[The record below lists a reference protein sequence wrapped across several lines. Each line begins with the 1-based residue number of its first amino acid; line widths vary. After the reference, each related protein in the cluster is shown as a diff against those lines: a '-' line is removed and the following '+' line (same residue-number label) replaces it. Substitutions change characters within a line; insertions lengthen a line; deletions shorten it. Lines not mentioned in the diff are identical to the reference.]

1 MITSDAPPGSKFAT
15 PKPRTGTADLAG
27 QFRDLQRLRR
37 KVRELERRMKGE
49 FRPRK
54 CRFGQPLQEPKDD
67 DGQPR

>member
-1 MITSDAPPGSKFAT
+1 MITSDAPRGSKFAT
-15 PKPRTGTADLAG
+15 PKPRTATVDLAG

-54 CRFGQPLQEPKDD
+54 CRVRAAVAGTK
-67 DGQPR
+67 R

>member
-1 MITSDAPPGSKFAT
+1 MISSNSPRGLKSQT
-15 PKPRTGTADLAG
+15 PEPCSESSDLAR
-27 QFRDLQRLRR
+27 QFLEMKRLRR